1 MTVRSARLLNLLAF
15 VSAALAALSSSARSQ
30 QARDGSTALASPD
43 DSLELWRL
51 PAPALAARC
60 RGAVAGA
67 KGAFETVLA
76 SSSTGAAFSA
86 LQRVEQANAELQSAT
101 VLPRA
106 LQVLSPDAAAR
117 DTAAACDQ
125 VVANFL
131 AGAAADPRLYA
142 LAQRAQDE
150 LRSASPGPA
159 SAADHRLAELYVE
172 SGRLAGAGLDSAG
185 RARSVLLL
193 QRHADLERDFGIAL
207 AADSTHIRIPL
218 RDTLD
223 LDPQFRTQLTREGDS
238 VAVKVDESTF
248 GPFMQSQSD
257 RRARARFYVAY
268 NRRGGQANV
277 ARLESALAVRDSLAH
292 LLGFPNW
299 GAYQVSTRMAKTP
312 ERVFALLSRLKAP
325 LRRKAVAEL
334 ARLRP
339 LARRDGLSGRLEAWD
354 YGYYLERLRQSRYAL
369 AEDEVKQYFPVDFV
383 LPAVMRLYGDLLGLR
398 FEPVTPANGW
408 APDMSRYTVID
419 SATGTPMGRLYFD
432 LYPRPNKY
440 GHFADFTALPT
451 YRRPDGSR
459 QLPWTAIVGNW
470 SLPAPGHPSLLTHAE
485 VVTLFHEF
493 GHAMAAVLDR
503 SPYPSTSSYRLDF
516 VEAPSQMLENWMW
529 QPDILQR
536 ISHHVVTG
544 RPLPDSLTRRII
556 ALKHLNDGAYWG
568 RQVFFATYD
577 MTIHTASRPVDP
589 TATYLDMLPQFV
601 PFTMPAGTIPE
612 AGFSHIM
619 GGYEAGVYSY
629 LWAKVYAQDMFS
641 RFEQEG
647 ILDPRPG
654 RAYRDEILAPSGTE
668 EPDTLVRRFLG
679 RPVNDAAFYRELGL
693 PVRADNP

>member
-1 MTVRSARLLNLLAF
+1 MPVRFARLLSHSTL
-15 VSAALAALSSSARSQ
+15 VSAALAALSIPARSQ
-30 QARDGSTALASPD
+30 QAPDGSTSRNPD

-60 RGAVAGA
+60 RGAVATA
-67 KGAFETVLA
+67 QSQLEAVLA
-76 SSSTGAAFSA
+76 SSSTGAAFPA
-86 LQRVEQANAELQSAT
+86 LQRVEQANAGLQSAT
-101 VLPRA
+101 ALPRA
-106 LQVLSPDAAAR
+106 LQVLSPDAATR
-117 DTAAACDQ
+117 DTAAACDR

-131 AGAAADPRLYA
+131 AAAAADARLYA
-142 LAQRAQDE
+142 LAQRAHDG
-150 LRSASPGPA
+150 LRALPRDSAG
-159 SAADHRLAELYVE
+159 AADRQLAELYVE

-185 RARSVLLL
+185 RARSVRLL
-193 QRHADLERDFGIAL
+193 QRHADLERDFNIAL

-223 LDPQFRTQLTREGDS
+223 LDPQSRAQLTREGDS
-238 VAVKVDESTF
+238 AAVKVDESTF
-248 GPFMQSQSD
+248 GPFMKSQSD

-268 NRRGGQANV
+268 NRRGGRANV
-277 ARLESALAVRDSLAH
+277 ARLDSALAVRDSLAH
-292 LLGFPNW
+292 MLGFPNW
-299 GAYQVSTRMAKTP
+299 GAYQASTRMAKTP
-312 ERVFALLSRLKAP
+312 ERVFALLSSLKAP
-325 LRRKAVAEL
+325 LRRKGASEVAEL
-334 ARLRP
+334 RS
-339 LARRDGLSGRLEAWD
+339 LARRDGLRGRFEAWD
-354 YGYYLERLRQSRYAL
+354 YGYYLERLRKSRYAL
-369 AEDEVKQYFPVDFV
+369 AEDEVKQYFPVDYV

-408 APDMSRYTVID
+408 APDMSRYAVID
-419 SATGTPMGRLYFD
+419 SATGTALGRLYFD

-503 SPYPSTSSYRLDF
+503 SPYPTTSNYRLDF

-529 QPDILQR
+529 QPDILKR

-544 RPLPDSLTRRII
+544 RPLPDSLTDRII
-556 ALKHLNDGAYWG
+556 ALKHLDNGVYWG
-568 RQVFFATYD
+568 RQVFFAAYD
-577 MTIHTASRPVDP
+577 MTIHTRSGPVEP

-601 PFTMPAGTIPE
+601 PFTMPAGTFPE

-619 GGYEAGVYSY
+619 AGYEAGVYSY

-641 RFEQEG
+641 RFEREG

-693 PVRADNP
+693 PARAGTP